1 MTGSSQPP
9 ILKARG
15 ITKSFGGFRAVN
27 DISLDL
33 AASEILGVIGPNG
46 AGKST
51 LFNLLA
57 GALPVDAG
65 SIHLAGKD
73 LTRAR
78 PEARILSGLGRTFQI
93 PSPFP
98 RMTVLENVMT
108 AAQNQLGEGLLSA
121 LVAPRLVAA
130 QERRTSSGPATSWIS
145 FRFRIWRINRQ
156 RCFRAGSENCSNS
169 PVC

>member
-65 SIHLAGKD
+65 SIHLARSRISPKHGRKPGSCPASAAPS
-73 LTRAR
+73 RFPAR
-78 PEARILSGLGRTFQI
+78 
-93 PSPFP
+93 SP
-98 RMTVLENVMT
+98 
-108 AAQNQLGEGLLSA
+108 A
-121 LVAPRLVAA
+121 
-130 QERRTSSGPATSWIS
+130 
-145 FRFRIWRINRQ
+145 
-156 RCFRAGSENCSNS
+156 
-169 PVC
+169 